1 MDSLLQVVPWPFLVL
16 ALYVLIISIIT
27 FLTFVTDKN
36 YAEQGVWRTKEKTL
50 LILTLFGG
58 TPGALLA
65 MNQFRHKT
73 RKVSF
78 ISKFVVVVLI
88 QVLLITVVS
97 YLLWVVRWA
106 APAVLTN

>member
-1 MDSLLQVVPWPFLVL
+1 MDSLLQVVPWPFLLL
-16 ALYVLIISIIT
+16 ALYILIMSIIT

-50 LILTLFGG
+50 LILTLLGG

-78 ISKFVVVVLI
+78 LSKFIVVVGI
-88 QVLLITVVS
+88 QVAVVVGVWFLVTYFQTVE
-97 YLLWVVRWA
+97 
-106 APAVLTN
+106 

>member
-1 MDSLLQVVPWPFLVL
+1 MDSLLQVVPWPFLLL
-16 ALYVLIISIIT
+16 AGYILVMSIIT

-50 LILTLFGG
+50 LILTLLGG

-78 ISKFVVVVLI
+78 ISKFIVVVVLQI
-88 QVLLITVVS
+88 AVVIGIWFLVN
-97 YLLWVVRWA
+97 YFH
-106 APAVLTN
+106 AVE